1 MQDLERRSALWQR
14 LSQQGTLD
22 ARRATLAEIDF
33 ISDNEDNDDD
43 NKDNSTDD

>member
-1 MQDLERRSALWQR
+1 MQDLERRAALWQR

-33 ISDNEDNDDD
+33 ISDNEDNDND
-43 NKDNSTDD
+43 NKEDNE

>member
-1 MQDLERRSALWQR
+1 MQDLERRSALWKR

-22 ARRATLAEIDF
+22 ARRATLAEINF

-43 NKDNSTDD
+43 NKEDNE